1 MKVRHEQTDAELGL
15 RLAHDSDPWA
25 RWDAGQTLALRAL
38 LAGVAAFR
46 RTGRCP
52 APPEALVQG
61 MAALLDDASA
71 DPALLAQ
78 ALTLPSENWI
88 GRQISPLDPE
98 AVFCARRA
106 CWAGLGRALKP

>member
-1 MKVRHEQTDAELGL
+1 MSEEPVLSVLRNFSAPVKVRLEQTDAELGL

-61 MAALLDDASA
+61 MAALLDAMCMRRNYYSDLEG
-71 DPALLAQ
+71 LLVN
-78 ALTLPSENWI
+78 E
-88 GRQISPLDPE
+88 RRE
-98 AVFCARRA
+98 A
-106 CWAGLGRALKP
+106 GNESG